1 MSHPD
6 PEQLADVA
14 LGETAPADLSAHV
27 ASCAACAAELDGLR
41 SALSVLRSPRPELV
55 TAPAGVW
62 ERVTATIDASEDA
75 GPAPV
80 TSAASTPDDGPAPV
94 LAPVP
99 GPQSGPAEPAVD
111 EVAARRARAARRRVG
126 VGWVV
131 GAAAAGLVFGAVGS
145 RLVGGE
151 ESAPSPVVVA
161 STPLDTLDT
170 STELGYASVVDRD
183 GGVDLDVHI
192 SPLTSEDGY
201 LEVWLINRDLERMVS
216 IGVLSPEQSDQSF
229 TISPD
234 LIDQGYVIVDI
245 SREGYDDQPQ
255 HSGDSVVRGTLPA

>member
-1 MSHPD
+1 
-6 PEQLADVA
+6 
-14 LGETAPADLSAHV
+14 
-27 ASCAACAAELDGLR
+27 
-41 SALSVLRSPRPELV
+41 
-55 TAPAGVW
+55 
-62 ERVTATIDASEDA
+62 
-75 GPAPV
+75 
-80 TSAASTPDDGPAPV
+80 
-94 LAPVP
+94 
-99 GPQSGPAEPAVD
+99 
-111 EVAARRARAARRRVG
+111 G